1 MKNETYYKSCTY
13 IIILIRNI
21 LIKHDY
27 EKKINVS
34 VNFLRKI
41 EKSIRNKILYYTSN
55 LKKNWILNSLHSYKE
70 IYPTSPANFPLF
82 RGYMVNYDNFYL
94 ELVYFVTALVPSETA
109 CLANSPG
116 NIKRT
121 AVWISLEEMVERL
134 L

>member
-70 IYPTSPANFPLF
+70 YI
-82 RGYMVNYDNFYL
+82 
-94 ELVYFVTALVPSETA
+94 
-109 CLANSPG
+109 
-116 NIKRT
+116 
-121 AVWISLEEMVERL
+121 L
-134 L
+134 LLLQIFLCSVSIWLTTITFT